1 MKSTSPGRVA
11 EVPHALR
18 FTKDFRPRHFV
29 QMVFERHRMC
39 NELKSL
45 IQTAVR
51 FDVQVFG
58 ILIRNVEQL
67 LRIAVHRTAVVDF
80 ELHAEMTQAFSVE
93 HEVGRIAVF
102 VDDLTVLLPAGYAIG
117 VVVIVPVRAFAVN
130 NPAAIIAA
138 HVILIEAVIA
148 ERVRV
153 ILDGTLAALLNR
165 KKEQNE

>member
-1 MKSTSPGRVA
+1 
-11 EVPHALR
+11 
-18 FTKDFRPRHFV
+18 
-29 QMVFERHRMC
+29 
-39 NELKSL
+39 
-45 IQTAVR
+45 
-51 FDVQVFG
+51 
-58 ILIRNVEQL
+58 
-67 LRIAVHRTAVVDF
+67 
-80 ELHAEMTQAFSVE
+80 MTQAFSVE

-153 ILDGTLAALLNR
+153 ILDGILLIKPLGTVVADDSQPVGAVLAEPIAFCLIHIFDCVFCTAVCTNSGFFHCLFLHFVW
-165 KKEQNE
+165 